1 MSTLAWSSYLLRWLQ
16 YELPSAMTLSRS
28 SFCRDVLGFIPSRSH
43 MHSILDSP
51 TSKEKKSFITF
62 SWAWLETTSSCQ
74 RGAGVEQSNAVPEQ
88 APAQSD
94 SNPLSRTTRE
104 LYKRKGEKTYCPPK
118 LLKTAEE
125 KKKNPESSGRA
136 AEGDKHGGESRRA
149 GPRWQAA

>member
-1 MSTLAWSSYLLRWLQ
+1 M
-16 YELPSAMTLSRS
+16 
-28 SFCRDVLGFIPSRSH
+28 
-43 MHSILDSP
+43 
-51 TSKEKKSFITF
+51 
-62 SWAWLETTSSCQ
+62 
-74 RGAGVEQSNAVPEQ
+74 EQSNAVPEQ